1 MWRPYAPTGATS
13 DDDVGDKCRVFA
25 CVRPSTKATKDIK
38 PGEKY
43 NNENLVVQSL
53 TFHVSF
59 YFFKHHGELLLQKN
73 VHVCK

>member
-1 MWRPYAPTGATS
+1 MQS
-13 DDDVGDKCRVFA
+13 ILFRVESPSYSM
-25 CVRPSTKATKDIK
+25 VMMVMIRPSTKATKDIK
-38 PGEKY
+38 PGEKD

-59 YFFKHHGELLLQKN
+59 YFFKYHGELLLQKN